1 MMSKPGSSWKSGA
14 RARVLATAV
23 ALAIPLGAVPS
34 ARATELGVIA
44 FAGPKVTPDDAARKR
59 AEAQVTGRQLLE
71 ADPSAAGTHYDT
83 KASEWGDPV
92 LYLDAAD
99 AYYKAAEK
107 DSDPAVAD
115 AGVER
120 ARIALDLLFFQ
131 LDSAADPTFRLVDTA
146 DVPDLI
152 ARANTSVKT
161 GEALAAK
168 LRGEAD
174 ATVASADEPK
184 KKEKRQRKPING
196 KALFAS
202 GVAVTAI
209 GGGVLALGGVGLV
222 LGAVRQNKAE
232 DPGVYGSEYDEV
244 AAKGKK
250 ANLMAGVGLGLGGAL
265 ALGGVVMMIIG
276 KRAQKKNK
284 QAPQE
289 KAVAARLERTNAFR
303 IAPALNGVAIS
314 GRF

>member
-1 MMSKPGSSWKSGA
+1 MP
-14 RARVLATAV
+14 LA
-23 ALAIPLGAVPS
+23 AVPTTAHAS
-34 ARATELGVIA
+34 DLGVYA

-59 AEAQVTGRQLLE
+59 AEAQVTGRQLVE
-71 ADPSAAGTHYDT
+71 ADPSAAGVHYDT

-107 DSDPAVAD
+107 DTDPALAE
-115 AGVER
+115 AGIER

-131 LDSAADPTFRLVDTA
+131 LDAAADPTFRMVDTA
-146 DVPDLI
+146 DIPDLI
-152 ARANTSVKT
+152 TRANNSVKT
-161 GEALAAK
+161 GEALAAR

-174 ATVASADEPK
+174 AAVANADEPK
-184 KKEKRQRKPING
+184 KKEKRKRKPINT

-202 GVAVTAI
+202 GVAVTAL
-209 GGGVLALGGVGLV
+209 GGGVLAIGGVGLI

-232 DPGVYGSEYDEV
+232 DPSVYGSEYDDV
-244 AAKGKK
+244 AEKGRK

-265 ALGGVVMMIIG
+265 ALGGITMIVIA
-276 KRAQKKNK
+276 KVAQKKQK
-284 QAPQE
+284 QPPKE
-289 KAVAARLERTNAFR
+289 KAAVARLDR
-303 IAPALNGVAIS
+303 INSIRVAPGLNGGAIS